1 MELLRIK
8 DNSIRKKDD
17 FSIIPA
23 LSERITDK
31 TLDQL
36 EKEGI
41 FVFPEIIKDSDDIT
55 GDQMILRSEND
66 SYWTSNVMGF
76 IGYGEER
83 LIIQSRFSQSSGE
96 DFFFQYLLDRVLD
109 YPNIVNLNSDADPNN
124 RLYNYL
130 LFLFPYYLKEAMR
143 KGLDKEYV
151 RHQYNDENVKG
162 TIDVV
167 RHIEKN
173 TPFVGKIAYSQREF
187 SYDNPLLELIRH
199 TIEFIKNKPYGMV
212 LLSKAK
218 EEVGRVIDATPSYEV
233 CDRRKV
239 IEQNKKNTIRHAY
252 FREYR
257 SLQRLCLLILQHQKH
272 QIGKGKK
279 QIYGI
284 LFDGAW
290 LWEEYVNLLV
300 KEYFYHPMNKAGK
313 GKQRLFSNSISPI
326 YPDFIGKNEQ
336 NRIIA
341 DAKYKRIGNIKSD
354 DYLQVLAYMYR
365 FDAKMGFYLYP
376 NAEGDSDKQLWLYQG
391 TTYENNEKARDDI
404 SVVKHGL
411 TIPQDVKDYESFVSQ
426 ILLEEKAFRC
436 IFDEA
441 FTRSVQG
448 EK

>member
-1 MELLRIK
+1 MTLLRIE
-8 DNSIRKKDD
+8 DNSKRKKED
-17 FSIIPA
+17 FSIIPNLTKKIA
-23 LSERITDK
+23 DK

-36 EKEGI
+36 EKEDV
-41 FVFPEIIKDSDDIT
+41 FVFPEIVKDSDDIT
-55 GDQMILRSEND
+55 SDQMILNSKNGF
-66 SYWTSNVMGF
+66 YWTSNVMGF

-83 LIIQSRFSQSSGE
+83 LIIQSRFSQSSEE

-143 KGLDKEYV
+143 KGLYKEYV

-173 TPFVGKIAYSQREF
+173 TPFLGKIAYSQREF

-199 TIEFIKNKPYGMV
+199 TIEFIKNKPYGMI

-218 EEVGRVIDATPSYEV
+218 EEVGRIIDSTPSYEV

-257 SLQRLCLLILQHQKH
+257 LLQRLCLLILQHQKH
-272 QIGKGKK
+272 QIGKGKE

-313 GKQRLFSNSISPI
+313 GKQRLFNNSISPI

-336 NRIIA
+336 KRIIA

-376 NAEGDSDKQLWLYQG
+376 NADGDSDKQLWLYQG
-391 TTYENNEKARDDI
+391 TTYENNEKAREDI

-411 TIPQDVKDYESFVSQ
+411 TIPQDAEDYESFVSR
-426 ILLEEKAFRC
+426 ILLAEKSFRNIFEKAFM
-436 IFDEA
+436 D
-441 FTRSVQG
+441 SV
-448 EK
+448 

>member
-17 FSIIPA
+17 FSIIPD
-23 LSERITDK
+23 LTERIADK

-55 GDQMILRSEND
+55 SDQMILHSEND

-76 IGYGEER
+76 LGCGEER

-143 KGLDKEYV
+143 KGLYKEYV

-173 TPFVGKIAYSQREF
+173 TPFVGKIAYSQRDF
-187 SYDNPLLELIRH
+187 SYDNSLLELIRH

-313 GKQRLFSNSISPI
+313 GKQRLFSKISPI

-376 NAEGDSDKQLWLYQG
+376 NAEVDSDKQLWLYQG
-391 TTYENNEKARDDI
+391 TTYENNEKARNDI

-411 TIPQDVKDYESFVSQ
+411 TIPQDAKDYESFVSQ

-436 IFDEA
+436 IFDET